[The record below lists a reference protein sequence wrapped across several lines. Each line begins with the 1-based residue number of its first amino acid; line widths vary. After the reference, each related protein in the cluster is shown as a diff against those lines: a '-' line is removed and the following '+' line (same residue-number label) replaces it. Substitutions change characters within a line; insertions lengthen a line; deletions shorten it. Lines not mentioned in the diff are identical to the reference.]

1 MTENRQRTDT
11 VIALEQIKS
20 DLRWHNS
27 IGKSIF
33 AVSLVLIAVS
43 ISTLVYFGRL
53 DERVTRSLSYAA
65 VLDVKMT
72 EGQEKVHGQ
81 FLRLQSRMRDVE
93 KAKHAHGG
101 GG

>member
-1 MTENRQRTDT
+1 MTENRERTDT
-11 VIALEQIKS
+11 VVALEQIKS

-53 DERVTRSLSYAA
+53 DERVTRSLSYSA
-65 VLDVKMT
+65 VLDVKMS
-72 EGQEKVHGQ
+72 EGQEKDNGR
-81 FLRLQSRMRDVE
+81 FLRLQARMRDVE
-93 KAKHAHGG
+93 KSKHSH
-101 GG
+101 